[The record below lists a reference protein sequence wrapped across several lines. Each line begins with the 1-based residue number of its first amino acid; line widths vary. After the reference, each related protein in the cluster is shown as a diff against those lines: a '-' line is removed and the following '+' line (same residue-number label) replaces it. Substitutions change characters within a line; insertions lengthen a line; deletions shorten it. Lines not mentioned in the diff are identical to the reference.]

1 MKNSLKFTVLLFIIA
16 TYSTTIYSQS
26 KSKKNSLSGYVK
38 DINGNIIK
46 DVVFFVDEVKT
57 KTKVNSFGAYK
68 LKINAETQKIKAFSY
83 SRGVIEINY
92 EGQKK
97 IDFIYNNYNPGQ
109 TKKVVEV
116 RDNDT
121 FEYKDIFEMI
131 RAKVPGVRV
140 QSDNTI
146 LIRGTTSFRG
156 STSPLFIVNGSPV
169 SSIDNISPEFVDKI
183 SVLKGPETAI
193 YGVRGSNGVILITLK
208 KKI

>member
-1 MKNSLKFTVLLFIIA
+1 MKNSFKIATLLFIVTLYA
-16 TYSTTIYSQS
+16 STIYSQS
-26 KSKKNSLSGYVK
+26 KIKKTTITGYVK
-38 DINGNIIK
+38 DVNDNVIK

-57 KTKVNSFGAYK
+57 SSKVNSFGAYK
-68 LKINAETQKIKAFSY
+68 LKVKPDIKKIKAFSY
-83 SRGVIEINY
+83 SRGIIEIDY
-92 EGQKK
+92 DGQKK
-97 IDFIYNNYNPGQ
+97 INFIYNNYNPYE
-109 TKKVVEV
+109 TKKVVKKQ
-116 RDNDT
+116 DQDT

-146 LIRGTTSFRG
+146 LIRGTTSLRG

-169 SSIDNISPEFVDKI
+169 SSIDNISPQFVDKI

>member
-1 MKNSLKFTVLLFIIA
+1 MKNSLKITALLVIIA
-16 TYSTTIYSQS
+16 TYTTTVFSQS
-26 KSKKNSLSGYVK
+26 KNKKNSLSGYVK
-38 DINGNIIK
+38 DVNGTIIK

-68 LKINAETQKIKAFSY
+68 LKLNAESKKIKAFSY
-83 SRGVIEINY
+83 SRGIIEIDY
-92 EGQKK
+92 GGQKK
-97 IDFIYNNYNPGQ
+97 IDFIYNNYNPNK
-109 TKKVVEV
+109 TKKVVKASE
-116 RDNDT
+116 NDT

-131 RAKVPGVRV
+131 RAKVPGARV
-140 QSDNTI
+140 QSNNTI
-146 LIRGTTSFRG
+146 LVRGTTSFRG

-169 SSIDNISPEFVDKI
+169 SSIDNISPQFVDKI